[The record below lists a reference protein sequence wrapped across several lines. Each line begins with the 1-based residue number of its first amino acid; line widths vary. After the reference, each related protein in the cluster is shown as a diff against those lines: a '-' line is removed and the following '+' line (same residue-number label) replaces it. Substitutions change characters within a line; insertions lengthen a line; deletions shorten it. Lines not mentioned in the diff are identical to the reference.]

1 MKSSLFP
8 DVNVWL
14 ALTHNRHVHHA
25 LAADWF
31 QSLSDEPIFFCRFT
45 QLGLLRLL
53 TNQQVMGLDVMSQRA
68 AWRANLRWYEDQR
81 IEFHREP
88 ESADFERL
96 FQEFSAKPHPSTKL
110 WADAYLA
117 AFAKSAGLTIV
128 TFDKTFLAMAGINAK
143 LLSFAAGTQHGGG
156 P

>member
-14 ALTHNRHVHHA
+14 ALTHSRHVHHET
-25 LAADWF
+25 AAAWF
-31 QSLSDEPIFFCRFT
+31 RSELDASLYFCRFT

-53 TNQQVMGLDVMSQRA
+53 TNEQVMGVEVMNQRK
-68 AWRANLRWYEDQR
+68 AWQTYHRWLEDER

-88 ESADFERL
+88 ETPQLERL
-96 FQEFSAKPHPSTKL
+96 FEELSAHSRPSTKL

-117 AFAKSAGLTIV
+117 AFARIAGLTLV
-128 TFDKTFLAMAGINAK
+128 TFDRAFQRMAVVQARV
-143 LLSFAAGTQHGGG
+143 LEE
-156 P
+156 

>member
-14 ALTHNRHVHHA
+14 ALTHSRHVHHA
-25 LAADWF
+25 AALAWF
-31 QSLSDEPIFFCRFT
+31 HHLENDTLFFCRFT

-53 TNQQVMGLDVMSQRA
+53 TNEQVMGVDVMSQRGG
-68 AWRANLRWYEDQR
+68 WRAYLRWFDDER

-88 ESADFERL
+88 ESAEFDRL
-96 FQEFSAKPHPSTKL
+96 LQQLSTGHHSPPKL

-117 AFAKSAGLTIV
+117 AFARTAGLQLV
-128 TFDKTFLAMAGINAK
+128 TFDRALPKMGAPAT
-143 LLSFAAGTQHGGG
+143 LLPQAR
-156 P
+156 